1 MAEGASPN
9 TANHRNLSLCNE
21 CGSNPWKY
29 RCPGCSI
36 RSCSLACV
44 NSHKKRTGCMGKRS
58 HTEVVP
64 LSQFDDNLLL
74 SDYKLLEETKRVTD
88 SARRK
93 GSDFR
98 GYFRLR
104 LPNKLWNLRKAANR
118 RKTCLLFFPPGMS
131 KREKNNSRYNPRKN
145 NIFWT
150 IELRFYG
157 TDVALLHH
165 NVDEHG
171 SLLSIFRKHLAP
183 GPWNHKLRPF
193 CDVQLEDLKLF
204 VRKNPK
210 GSKSLFRKL
219 DIKAPIHRQFAN
231 ITILEYPVIFVYL
244 PSFDHDF
251 EVETRKIPSIR
262 DTVPPSIC
270 PRGTLYKVEEVE
282 EGDGASDTI
291 ITDLMDCRKSE
302 DSNVPSNTCLTNE
315 LATTDNAIHFT
326 DKQIPKTSNGGFR
339 HQLCEKNHA
348 APTPNLH
355 ESVDAGFYFDQEV
368 RDAYSDL
375 IGEMNPD
382 DFLCLDG
389 ACDDDDELGE
399 AIWYDM
405 DESKRDDEDILW
417 NSPLD
422 PPGGYSFEISKG
434 NVLGESKG
442 NEGFKELEEAEG
454 NVLKKMRIGDAGEIG
469 DRFFFSDE
477 VPFGEMELEEGE
489 IPCFL

>member
-9 TANHRNLSLCNE
+9 TANLRNLSLCYE

-74 SDYKLLEETKRVTD
+74 SDYKLLEETKRVAD

-93 GSDFR
+93 SSDFH
-98 GYFRLR
+98 GYFHLR
-104 LPNKLWNLRKAANR
+104 LPYKLWILRKAANR

-131 KREKNNSRYNPRKN
+131 KREKNNSRYNPR
-145 NIFWT
+145 
-150 IELRFYG
+150 
-157 TDVALLHH
+157 
-165 NVDEHG
+165 
-171 SLLSIFRKHLAP
+171 RKHLAP

-219 DIKAPIHRQFAN
+219 DIKAPIHRQFSN

-251 EVETRKIPSIR
+251 EVETWKIPSIR

-270 PRGTLYKVEEVE
+270 PSPSGTLYKVEEVE

-291 ITDLMDCRKSE
+291 ITDLM
-302 DSNVPSNTCLTNE
+302 
-315 LATTDNAIHFT
+315 
-326 DKQIPKTSNGGFR
+326 
-339 HQLCEKNHA
+339 
-348 APTPNLH
+348 
-355 ESVDAGFYFDQEV
+355 FYFDQEV

-382 DFLCLDG
+382 DFLCLD
-389 ACDDDDELGE
+389 D
-399 AIWYDM
+399 
-405 DESKRDDEDILW
+405 
-417 NSPLD
+417 
-422 PPGGYSFEISKG
+422 SFEISKG

-454 NVLKKMRIGDAGEIG
+454 NVLKKMRIGNAGEIG
-469 DRFFFSDE
+469 DHFFFSDE

-489 IPCFL
+489 IPCCL